1 MFLIKLRADADDEG
15 EEDLSPS
22 GDDKLK
28 FREIGQKLG
37 NVARN
42 LGAAA
47 VAGLSLGGADTMVL
61 HAQKAKGRLVQLFLQ
76 SYSFKRFQSHS
87 R

>member
-1 MFLIKLRADADDEG
+1 MKTQSVPMATYIYLDILRADADDEG
-15 EEDLSPS
+15 EEEFSPR
-22 GDDKLK
+22 GEDKLK
-28 FREIGQKLG
+28 IKEIGQKIG

-61 HAQKAKGRLVQLFLQ
+61 HAQKAKGR
-76 SYSFKRFQSHS
+76 
-87 R
+87 